1 MTVEQG
7 IRGQIAADLARAEAT
22 ADPNLVSATMTVAP
36 GADPDRVLR
45 RLWDAGF
52 KDAFAERY

>member
-1 MTVEQG
+1 MARVSDVVGVEST
-7 IRGQIAADLARAEAT
+7 ARAEAT